1 MKTEYI
7 KVIENDNMKKARFI
21 TTKRGENEY
30 EIIEFDIPEEYRNKG
45 IEEELLKEVTDD
57 ADNEGITLHVDID
70 KIAHKIIN
78 KN

>member
-7 KVIENDNMKKARFI
+7 KVIENDNMKKARLL

-30 EIIEFDIPEEYRNKG
+30 ETIEFDIPEEYRNKG
-45 IEEELLKEVTDD
+45 IEEELLKEVTDY
-57 ADNEGITLHVDID
+57 ADNEGITLYVDID
-70 KIAHKIIN
+70 KIAYKIIN